1 MAIFIL
7 FSLFTIVHGM
17 VFLLTHPLPYET
29 LGVDLHFFVK
39 NNEIINSTDPV
50 IKSILMIG
58 IFNLKNKFNFN
69 HFNYNNSK

>member
-17 VFLLTHPLPYET
+17 VFLLTLPLPYET
-29 LGVDLHFFVK
+29 LGVDLHFFIK
-39 NNEIINSTDPV
+39 NNEVINSTDPV

-58 IFNLKNKFNFN
+58 IFNLKCKFN